1 MIGAIILITAM
12 AIFLDRLHRGITMI
26 PIYPYFSY
34 LMLMFLLAWHGVPP
48 EIVITTVYN
57 DEYALANRLSYGYL
71 WEKFR
76 GRA

>member
-1 MIGAIILITAM
+1 V
-12 AIFLDRLHRGITMI
+12 I
-26 PIYPYFSY
+26 PVYPYFSY
-34 LMLMFLLAWHGVPP
+34 LMLMFLLAWHGAPP